1 MGYVLQMTI
10 VWSRSQEL
18 LERSK
23 NTLAGGV
30 SSPFRGSFPKALFF
44 QNAAGPNLQDVD
56 GNWYVDYVLAWG
68 PLILG
73 HKHPAMVQAIRKASE
88 SPHNYGAQHEL
99 EFLVAEQL
107 CRLIP
112 CAERVA
118 LTSSGSEAVQ
128 LAMRLARAFTN
139 RNLIVKFEGHYHGW
153 MDSALLS
160 YHPSRSDMG
169 PAEAPRAVLG
179 SGGQVRNAVDNVVI
193 LPWNDR
199 QALMN
204 QFTARGNEIAAV
216 ITEPV
221 LCNSGCLMPDDGFLA
236 ELRRV
241 TSEHKALLIFDEI
254 ITGFRIAT
262 GGAQSVFGVTP
273 DIATF
278 GKAVGGGLPL
288 SVVAGRKD
296 IMEQI
301 PNGNVVFGGTF
312 NGNSLSLAG
321 ARATLEEL
329 SRDDGRPL
337 ADATRLGEVLMR
349 GICDAGKRLGIPVQ
363 TTGFGTAFSVHF
375 TERSTMRTYRDTL
388 DDDTELLRI
397 WLRECLMEGV
407 YLMPGGRVYTSVA
420 HTANDIARTL
430 EAFERALK
438 RCRDSVVIR

>member
-1 MGYVLQMTI
+1 MTI
-10 VWSRSQEL
+10 RWNRSQEL

-23 NTLAGGV
+23 NSLAGGV
-30 SSPFRGSFPKALFF
+30 SSPFRGAFPATLFF
-44 QNAAGPNLQDVD
+44 QDAVGAKLQDVD
-56 GNWYVDYVLAWG
+56 GNWYIDHVLAWG

-73 HKHPAMVQAIRKASE
+73 HKHPSIVKAVEQAAG

-99 EFLVAEQL
+99 EFIVAEQL
-107 CRLIP
+107 CSLIP

-128 LAMRLARAFTN
+128 LAMRLARGFTG

-169 PAEAPRAVLG
+169 PAAAPRVVLG
-179 SGGQVRNAVDNVVI
+179 SGGQVSNAVENVLV

-199 QALMN
+199 QALLDL
-204 QFTARGNEIAAV
+204 FASRGNEIAAV

-221 LCNSGCLMPDDGFLA
+221 LCNSGCLMPAEGFLA

-241 TSEHKALLIFDEI
+241 TTEHEALLIFDEI
-254 ITGFRIAT
+254 ITGFRIAV
-262 GGAQSVFGVTP
+262 GGAQSFFGVTP

-288 SVVAGRKD
+288 SVVAGSKELL
-296 IMEQI
+296 EQI
-301 PNGNVVFGGTF
+301 PERKVLFGGTF

-321 ARATLEEL
+321 AKATLEEL
-329 SRDDGRPL
+329 AKDNGRL
-337 ADATRLGEVLMR
+337 LKDATRSGEILMR
-349 GICDAGKRLGIPVQ
+349 GIREAGNRLGMPVQ

-375 TERSTMRTYRDTL
+375 TERSVFGNYRDTL
-388 DDDTELLRI
+388 DDDNELLSI
-397 WLRECLMEGV
+397 WLRECLLEGV
-407 YLMPGGRVYTSVA
+407 YLMPDGRIYTSVV
-420 HTANDIARTL
+420 HTPEEIAQTL
-430 EAFERALK
+430 KVFERVMK
-438 RCRDSVVIR
+438 RTVEAASPAVRARL

>member
-1 MGYVLQMTI
+1 MTI
-10 VWSRSQEL
+10 QWKRSQKL

-23 NTLAGGV
+23 NSLAGGV
-30 SSPFRGSFPKALFF
+30 SSPFRGAFPATLFF
-44 QNAAGPNLQDVD
+44 QDAAGAKLLDVD
-56 GNWYVDYVLAWG
+56 GNWYIDHVLAWG

-73 HKHPAMVQAIRKASE
+73 HKHPAIVKAVEQAAG

-99 EFLVAEQL
+99 EFIVAEQL
-107 CRLIP
+107 CSLIP

-160 YHPSRSDMG
+160 YHPSPSDMG
-169 PAEAPRAVLG
+169 PVSAPRVVLG
-179 SGGQVRNAVDNVVI
+179 SGGQVSNAVDNVVV

-199 QALMN
+199 QALLDV
-204 QFTARGNEIAAV
+204 FAARGNEIAAI

-221 LCNSGCLMPDDGFLA
+221 LCNSGCLMPDEGFLA

-241 TSEHKALLIFDEI
+241 TTEHKALLIFDEI
-254 ITGFRIAT
+254 ITGFRIAI

-296 IMEQI
+296 ILEQI
-301 PNGNVVFGGTF
+301 PEGKVVFGGTF

-321 ARATLEEL
+321 AKATLEEL
-329 SRDDGRPL
+329 AKDNGRPL
-337 ADATRLGEVLMR
+337 ENATRSGELLMQ
-349 GICDAGKRLGIPVQ
+349 GICEAGKRFGIPVQ

-375 TERSTMRTYRDTL
+375 TERSTLRTYRDTL
-388 DDDTELLRI
+388 DDDNELLNI
-397 WLRECLMEGV
+397 WLRECLLEGV
-407 YLMPGGRVYTSVA
+407 YLMPGGRMYTSVVHTAEEIA
-420 HTANDIARTL
+420 HTL
-430 EAFERALK
+430 EVFERVMK
-438 RCRDSVVIR
+438 RTVETASSSVRARL